1 MENSLRPGSKDSSH
15 EATTEV
21 LRKMV
26 VAWSRVSAAKAAE
39 REWSWDM
46 FYRQR
51 KCDLLMT

>member
-1 MENSLRPGSKDSSH
+1 MENSLGPRSKDSSH